1 MKNKKRLVLCV
12 DALIAAFALL
22 APFFATLMMSYIPT
36 CVFYRRGFLCSTC
49 GATRCVYSFFSGN
62 LATAF
67 EYNQFIFILIFY
79 LAFVLLV
86 WNASVFFDN
95 AKIGKV
101 CKAVTHPIA
110 ICSLAVLFAIFG
122 IFRNFV
128 WLLLATFFF
137 RSALSFCRLH
147 WTAEHRTQAHLQ
159 ARLTAG
165 SAYRISP
172 KLSLTKTKRT
182 D

>member
-1 MKNKKRLVLCV
+1 MALRYLAAVDMGGTKAEGVVFTEDGAVVCRVVEKGGAPFDNGVDYSINNLCKCV
-12 DALIAAFALL
+12 DALIAALALL

-36 CVFYRRGFLCSTC
+36 CVFYLRGFLCPTC

-62 LATAF
+62 LLTAF

-79 LAFVLLV
+79 LFFVLVL

-95 AKIGKV
+95 AKIGKA

-128 WLLLATFFF
+128 
-137 RSALSFCRLH
+137 
-147 WTAEHRTQAHLQ
+147 
-159 ARLTAG
+159 
-165 SAYRISP
+165 
-172 KLSLTKTKRT
+172 
-182 D
+182 